1 MASNNRWNDNPK
13 GEGAM
18 IEVLLLLIQNLKK
31 SLDEWKGS
39 WTAERAN
46 KLDRLSN
53 LDKSLSGVESNIGRK
68 IDNLVTASQGN
79 NPNLALSNLTNK
91 IDALKQNVD
100 TKSSQGSVNKVGQD
114 LNNIGNTISNE
125 IGQLK
130 TKQNAM
136 DAKLESMDNTVDT
149 IALDVAESKSHAK
162 GAHNIV
168 SKGVIK
174 RVQRGELNSDDIH
187 KLFKAKSRPADGR
200 IYEYT
205 VNLPYAVN
213 VGKSIVLCNIASA
226 GLGTGAQTPNVGCT
240 LNQSTINLYMA
251 NYDNFFSRQQFYIIS
266 WQVIEYY

>member
-114 LNNIGNTISNE
+114 LNNIGSTLSNGIE
-125 IGQLK
+125 QLK
-130 TKQNAM
+130 TKQNTM
-136 DAKLESMDNTVDT
+136 NGTLSSMDNIVSN
-149 IALDVAESKSHAK
+149 IALDAT
-162 GAHNIV
+162 V
-168 SKGVIK
+168 SQGVIK
-174 RVQRGELNSDDIH
+174 RIQRGELNSDDIH
-187 KLFKAKSRPADGR
+187 KLFKVKSRPADGR

-226 GLGTGAQTPNVGCT
+226 GLGTGAQTPNVGCA

-251 NYDNFFSRQQFYIIS
+251 NYDNFFSRQQCYMIS